1 MATALNLVN
10 YAHFLDNCIFI
21 SSFLA
26 KKIRKKVK
34 SKSRITQE
42 IEAMLNAKHIFVIG
56 MALLMA
62 VKSAEIADCKPCPT
76 KDADHCKSSPT
87 GTNNCGSKD
96 GNSEVCAPNGDVNK
110 IGDCSSTVTMKPT
123 LMIALFV
130 IALCIG
136 LN

>member
-1 MATALNLVN
+1 MFSYTATALN

-26 KKIRKKVK
+26 KKIRKKLK
-34 SKSRITQE
+34 SESQITQE

-62 VKSAEIADCKPCPT
+62 VKSAEIAACQPCP
-76 KDADHCKSSPT
+76 KQGSADTCKSSACGEVNGVSVCSPADPSKLLQD
-87 GTNNCGSKD
+87 CGS
-96 GNSEVCAPNGDVNK
+96 GSCG
-110 IGDCSSTVTMKPT
+110 MKPT
-123 LMIALFV
+123 LMIALLV